1 MRARAAMLVFALV
14 AALVGIAQPAAAV
27 VTAPAPTPV
36 VVGNRLV
43 DTRTNT
49 TWVPHGANWP
59 SFEYACSEGWGY
71 SQDDDTNA
79 AAAAMVS
86 WGINAIRVPLNQNC
100 WLGSD
105 SSDYGTAAAYQA
117 AVAAWVTILNSHG
130 IVVILDLHWSAP
142 TGQHALGQWPMADSN
157 SIPFWKSV
165 ATAYASDPSVIFDAF
180 NEPYSIWNNSTNSYS
195 FQLTWGCWE
204 NGGCKA
210 PLVDNNQAPV
220 SCYNATTG
228 ACTYTVAGM
237 SQLIAAIRSG
247 GATQPIMLGG
257 LNYSNDLSG
266 WLAHEPTDSDS
277 TPQLIAS
284 WHNYPGQDSCGY
296 TAVCWNAATS
306 TVAASVP
313 IITGEFGETD
323 GTSTDMVAY
332 MNWADAHGIG
342 YLPWAWW
349 DADGLSGD
357 TALYALY
364 SGSNFTP
371 QAPAGTAYKAHLA
384 TLPATPFT
392 VFHTL
397 PAPMTLPPLETTNA
411 PLSAGAVPSE
421 VPDVSAPQLQQIAL
435 SSQVDP
441 RIRTT

>member
-1 MRARAAMLVFALV
+1 MRARAAVLALALV
-14 AALVGIAQPAAAV
+14 AALVGISLPAAA
-27 VTAPAPTPV
+27 TASTPTAPTPV
-36 VVGNRLV
+36 VVGNRIV
-43 DTRTNT
+43 DSRTNT

-86 WGINAIRVPLNQNC
+86 WGINAIRIPLNQNC

-105 SSDYGTAAAYQA
+105 SSDYGTAAGYQA
-117 AVAAWVTILNSHG
+117 AAAAWVGILNAHG

-142 TGQHALGQWPMADSN
+142 TGQRASGQWPMADAN
-157 SIPFWKSV
+157 SVTFWKSV

-180 NEPYSIWNNSTNSYS
+180 NEPYSTGAFTLSWS
-195 FQLTWGCWE
+195 CWE
-204 NGGCKA
+204 NGGCQA
-210 PLVDNNQAPV
+210 PLVTTDQAPV
-220 SCYNATTG
+220 GCYNATTG

-237 SQLIAAIRSG
+237 SQLVAAIRAG
-247 GATQPIMLGG
+247 GAKQPIMLGG

-284 WHNYPGQDSCGY
+284 WHNYPGQDLCGY
-296 TAVCWNAATS
+296 TVACWNAATS

-323 GTSTDMVAY
+323 GGSTDLTAY

-349 DADGLSGD
+349 DASGLTDPSD
-357 TALYALY
+357 HDALLYALY
-364 SGSNFTP
+364 SGPNFTP

-384 TLPATPFT
+384 ALPVPPSSR
-392 VFHTL
+392 VLHTL
-397 PAPMTLPPLETTNA
+397 PLVVAAPSVGTSSV
-411 PLSAGAVPSE
+411 PLSTTDSRVDVLALSE
-421 VPDVSAPQLQQIAL
+421 PELQQVAL
-435 SSQVDP
+435 STQLEP
-441 RIRTT
+441 RISTH

>member
-1 MRARAAMLVFALV
+1 MRARAAVLALALV
-14 AALVGIAQPAAAV
+14 AALVGLSIPAAA
-27 VTAPAPTPV
+27 TASTPTAPTPV
-36 VVGNRLV
+36 VVGNRIV
-43 DTRTNT
+43 DSRTNT
-49 TWVPHGANWP
+49 TWIPHGANWP

-105 SSDYGTAAAYQA
+105 SSDYGTAAGYQA
-117 AVAAWVTILNSHG
+117 AVAAWVGILNAHG

-142 TGQHALGQWPMADSN
+142 TGQRASGQWPMADAN
-157 SIPFWKSV
+157 SVTFWKSV
-165 ATAYASDPSVIFDAF
+165 ATAYASNPSVVFDAF
-180 NEPYSIWNNSTNSYS
+180 NEPYSTGA
-195 FQLTWGCWE
+195 FTLTWDCWE

-210 PLVDNNQAPV
+210 PLVTTDQVPV

-237 SQLIAAIRSG
+237 SQLVTAIRAG
-247 GATQPIMLGG
+247 GAKQPIMLGG

-296 TAVCWNAATS
+296 TVACWNAATS

-323 GTSTDMVAY
+323 GGSNDLTAY

-349 DADGLSGD
+349 DASGLTDPSD
-357 TALYALY
+357 HDALLYALY
-364 SGSNFTP
+364 SGPNFTP

-384 TLPATPFT
+384 ALPVPPSSR
-392 VFHTL
+392 VLHTL
-397 PAPMTLPPLETTNA
+397 PLIVAAPSVGTGSA
-411 PLSAGAVPSE
+411 PLSTTDSRV
-421 VPDVSAPQLQQIAL
+421 DVSAITPPQLQQLAL
-435 SSQVDP
+435 SSQRNL
-441 RIRTT
+441 RISASG